1 MSIKLHNSDSK
12 AVVDLHKQPHLNLEL
27 YRIRPTDI
35 YDDPVRML
43 AQNIDGKLYTIGT
56 LGNISMIIG
65 KAKAKKSFLINMM
78 ITTALN
84 DGVSFGQL
92 QCIAPREKRKVL
104 YIDTEQSK
112 DMVWR
117 AVNRITR
124 QIDAKDL
131 NLETLS
137 LRSLNP
143 SQRLEVVELAIK
155 QSEDVGLVIIDG
167 ISDLVSSINDEEQS
181 TNVSTILMRLS
192 EVYNVHIMVVLHMNK
207 GANNDARGHLGTY
220 FQNKAETT
228 LSVEV
233 DTKDEAVSN
242 VVARFSRDQS
252 IRPFSIRISED
263 GLPTIDDDFKAS
275 KTSKKGLKLDLKD
288 AILYEII
295 EMAFNKNTY
304 LTYKD
309 LWQKIK
315 FCYEVKL
322 ANSLGENKA
331 KALLK
336 KGKDLGYIATNTLK
350 EPTQYSLTPIKPLG

>member
-1 MSIKLHNSDSK
+1 MSIKLQNSDSK
-12 AVVDLHKQPHLNLEL
+12 AVVDLHKQPHLNLEN
-27 YRIRPTDI
+27 YRVRPTDT
-35 YDDPVRML
+35 YAPPVRML

-78 ITTALN
+78 IATALN
-84 DGVSFGQL
+84 KGVSYGQL
-92 QCIAPREKRKVL
+92 QCDAPADKRKVL

-124 QIDAKDL
+124 QIDVKDV
-131 NLETLS
+131 NLDTLS
-137 LRSLNP
+137 LRSLTP
-143 SQRLEVVELAIK
+143 AQRLEVVELAIK
-155 QSEDVGLVIIDG
+155 QSDELGLVIIDG
-167 ISDLVSSINDEEQS
+167 ISDLVSSINDEEQA
-181 TNVSTILMRLS
+181 TIAMNMLMRLS
-192 EVYNVHIMVVLHMNK
+192 ADYNVHIMTVLHTNK
-207 GANNDARGHLGTY
+207 DNNNARGHLGTY
-220 FQNKAETT
+220 FQNKAETVFCI
-228 LSVEV
+228 SRDSNE
-233 DTKDEAVSN
+233 KDVSN
-242 VVARFSRDQS
+242 VVATHSRDLD
-252 IRPFSIRISED
+252 ILDFSIRISED
-263 GLPTIDDDFKAS
+263 GLPTIDYDFKAS

-309 LWQKIK
+309 LWQKIQ
-315 FCYEVKL
+315 FSYEVKL

-350 EPTQYSLTPIKPLG
+350 VPTQYSLTSVKPLG

>member
-143 SQRLEVVELAIK
+143 AQRLEVVELAIK

-263 GLPTIDDDFKAS
+263 GLPTIDGDFKAS
-275 KTSKKGLKLDLKD
+275 KSAKKSKKTDISD
-288 AILYEII
+288 TVLYEIL
-295 EMAFNKNTY
+295 EMCFSEKDTMSYDPLINTI
-304 LTYKD
+304 
-309 LWQKIK
+309 Q
-315 FCYEVKL
+315 FCYETFLDV
-322 ANSLGENKA
+322 
-331 KALLK
+331 
-336 KGKDLGYIATNTLK
+336 DLGISSAKKLK
-350 EPTQYSLTPIKPLG
+350 TKGVDLGFIGQNNLKTPTQYFLTPIKPIG

>member
-84 DGVSFGQL
+84 KGVSYGQL
-92 QCIAPREKRKVL
+92 QCDAPADKRKVL

-124 QIDAKDL
+124 QIDVKDV
-131 NLETLS
+131 NLDTLS
-137 LRSLNP
+137 LRSITP
-143 SQRLEVVELAIK
+143 AQRLEVVELAIK
-155 QSEDVGLVIIDG
+155 QSNELGLVIIDG
-167 ISDLVSSINDEEQS
+167 ISDLVTSINDEEQS

-192 EVYNVHIMVVLHMNK
+192 ADYNVHIMTVLHTNK
-207 GANNDARGHLGTY
+207 DNNNARGHLGTY

-228 LSVEV
+228 LLVQV
-233 DTKDEAVSN
+233 DTKDEDVSN
-242 VVARFSRDQS
+242 VVAEYSRDLN
-252 IRPFSIRISED
+252 IREFSIRITED

-275 KTSKKGLKLDLKD
+275 KSAKKSKKTDID
-288 AILYEII
+288 DTVLYEILEMCFSKKATMSYEPLI
-295 EMAFNKNTY
+295 ETI
-304 LTYKD
+304 
-309 LWQKIK
+309 Q
-315 FCYEVKL
+315 FCYETFLDV
-322 ANSLGENKA
+322 
-331 KALLK
+331 
-336 KGKDLGYIATNTLK
+336 DLGISSAKTLK
-350 EPTQYSLTPIKPLG
+350 RKGVDLGFIGQNNLKTPTQYFLTPIKPIG

>member
-104 YIDTEQSK
+104 YI
-112 DMVWR
+112 
-117 AVNRITR
+117 
-124 QIDAKDL
+124 
-131 NLETLS
+131 
-137 LRSLNP
+137 RSLNP
-143 SQRLEVVELAIK
+143 AQRLEVVELAIK

-263 GLPTIDDDFKAS
+263 GLPTIDGDFKAS
-275 KTSKKGLKLDLKD
+275 TSAKKSKKTDISD
-288 AILYEII
+288 TVLYEIL
-295 EMAFNKNTY
+295 EMCFSEKATMSYDPLINTI
-304 LTYKD
+304 
-309 LWQKIK
+309 Q
-315 FCYEVKL
+315 FCYETFLDV
-322 ANSLGENKA
+322 
-331 KALLK
+331 
-336 KGKDLGYIATNTLK
+336 DLGISSAKKLK
-350 EPTQYSLTPIKPLG
+350 TKGVDLGFIGQNNLKTPTQYFLTPIKPIG

>member
-124 QIDAKDL
+124 QLDVKDV
-131 NLETLS
+131 NLDTLS
-137 LRSLNP
+137 LRSITP
-143 SQRLEVVELAIK
+143 AQRLEVVELAIK
-155 QSEDVGLVIIDG
+155 QSDELGLVIIDG

-192 EVYNVHIMVVLHMNK
+192 ADYNVHIMTVLHTNK
-207 GANNDARGHLGTY
+207 DNNNARGHLGTY
-220 FQNKAETT
+220 FQNKAETVFCI
-228 LSVEV
+228 SRDSNE
-233 DTKDEAVSN
+233 KDVSN
-242 VVARFSRDQS
+242 VVATHSRDLD
-252 IRPFSIRISED
+252 ILDFSIRITED

-295 EMAFNKNTY
+295 EMAFNENTY

-322 ANSLGENKA
+322 ADSLGENKA
-331 KALLK
+331 KILLT
-336 KGKDLGYIATNTLK
+336 KGKDLGYITTNALK
-350 EPTQYSLTPIKPLG
+350 EPTQYSLTSVKPLG

>member
-35 YDDPVRML
+35 YAPPVRML

-78 ITTALN
+78 IATALN
-84 DGVSFGQL
+84 KGVSYGQL
-92 QCIAPREKRKVL
+92 QCDAPADKRKVL

-124 QIDAKDL
+124 QLDVKDV
-131 NLETLS
+131 NLDTLS
-137 LRSLNP
+137 LRSLTP
-143 SQRLEVVELAIK
+143 AQRLEVVELAIK

-167 ISDLVSSINDEEQS
+167 ISDLVSSINDEEQA
-181 TNVSTILMRLS
+181 TIAMNMLMRLS
-192 EVYNVHIMVVLHMNK
+192 ADYNVHIMTVLHTNK
-207 GANNDARGHLGTY
+207 DNNNARGHLGTY
-220 FQNKAETT
+220 FQNKAETVFCI
-228 LSVEV
+228 SRDSNE
-233 DTKDEAVSN
+233 KDVSN
-242 VVARFSRDQS
+242 VVATHSRDLD
-252 IRPFSIRISED
+252 ILDFSIRITED

-309 LWQKIK
+309 LWQKIQ
-315 FCYEVKL
+315 FSYEVKL